1 MATVVGTLLTVAWV
15 TGEPET
21 QPTSDPSGVVDRL
34 CATVGAARA
43 NNRVEAS
50 RLYFD
55 RTDDQVRQLADRTAD
70 RDRAAAARLRE
81 AEDRVV
87 ANLESPQPVL
97 EDDLLTLVA
106 ATRSALRVLDDR
118 VPAPCP
124 PEDENR

>member
-15 TGEPET
+15 TDEPAT
-21 QPTSDPSGVVDRL
+21 QPMSDPSGVVDRL

-43 NNRVEAS
+43 NNRVEAG

-55 RTDDQVRQLADRTAD
+55 GTDDQVHRLADRTAE

-106 ATRSALRVLDDR
+106 ATRAGLRVVGDR

-124 PEDENR
+124 PDEESR